1 MKIALIIGILALL
14 LVVGVGLYVTDFTA
28 YLGNNPATC
37 NNCHVMDYV
46 YEGWYH
52 SGHQEWANCNDCHTP
67 HELIPKYIV
76 KAKSGYHHV
85 TAFMFGNIP
94 NAIRAKQES
103 REVVQENCIRCHT
116 ETVSNLVD
124 NPMPMDRYCFECH
137 RSVAHGERG
146 ISLLPYQDKE
156 EGKK

>member
-52 SGHQEWANCNDCHTP
+52 GGHQEWANCNDCHTP

-94 NAIRAKQES
+94 NAIRAKQK
-103 REVVQENCIRCHT
+103 I
-116 ETVSNLVD
+116 
-124 NPMPMDRYCFECH
+124 P
-137 RSVAHGERG
+137 RSGSGELHPLSHGDGFQPGRQPHADGPLLLRVPSQRG
-146 ISLLPYQDKE
+146 AWRAGHLAPALPA
-156 EGKK
+156 